1 MKPESVPV
9 VEEAGAYTMEE
20 VIEISAAKRLTDKQN
35 YLLSWLI
42 APPAQQRSGDIDS
55 DKRFE
60 TVLSVLHKERDR
72 KVIPFKLRPRK

>member
-9 VEEAGAYTMEE
+9 PEEAGAYTMEE
-20 VIEISAAKRLTDKQN
+20 VIEISAAKRLTDNQN

-42 APPAQQRSGDIDS
+42 APPAQLRSGDIDS
-55 DKRFE
+55 DKRYE
-60 TVLSVLHKERDR
+60 TVLSVLHKERNS